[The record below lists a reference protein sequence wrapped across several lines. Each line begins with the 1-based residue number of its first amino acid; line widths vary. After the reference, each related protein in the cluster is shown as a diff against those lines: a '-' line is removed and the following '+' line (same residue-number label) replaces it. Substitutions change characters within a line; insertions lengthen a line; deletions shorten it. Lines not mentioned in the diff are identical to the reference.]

1 MTQFLDTLPLP
12 LYEDVIITTENKDF
26 CCFKG
31 ICEQTEV
38 LYSTSPDISLLR
50 TQVNSLDS
58 EIAFHEATIK
68 SQDSSN
74 QVMGVLREN
83 EGKFSGAPTFISKR
97 SPPARFSKRSF
108 STSNSLNSDG
118 QISPWI
124 NPLNSGV
131 PSSDL
136 HDSFFPTNLRRSR
149 ASLENLHNSAPVKLG
164 RASVVKPVYP
174 RFWIRAI
181 RPHNYF
187 PPIALNREGAKVPVW
202 GFLIIDNTQFV
213 FKGDLNAARPAFQN
227 NSSVRLLDR
236 TRHQL
241 VRDLVSTIIN
251 LRPGSNEEMRKKLF
265 YLNTDH
271 AYALL
276 DAWQP
281 GRSVDVADLCRNHAI
296 AQFDLINPYPLEG
309 QRESFFKFTTQFF

>member
-12 LYEDVIITTENKDF
+12 LYKDVITTTENKDF
-26 CCFKG
+26 DCFKG
-31 ICEQTEV
+31 ICEQTFA

-50 TQVNSLDS
+50 SQINSLDS

-83 EGKFSGAPTFISKR
+83 EGIFSSAPTFISKR
-97 SPPARFSKRSF
+97 SPPARFSKRSL
-108 STSNSLNSDG
+108 STSNSLN
-118 QISPWI
+118 
-124 NPLNSGV
+124 LGV

-136 HDSFFPTNLRRSR
+136 HDSFLPTNLRRSR
-149 ASLENLHNSAPVKLG
+149 VSLENLYSSAPVKLG
-164 RASVVKPVYP
+164 RARVVKPVYP
-174 RFWIRAI
+174 MFWIRAI

-187 PPIALNREGAKVPVW
+187 PLIALNREGAQVPVW
-202 GFLIIDNTQFV
+202 GLLITGKGEFV
-213 FKGDLNAARPAFQN
+213 LKGDLNAARPAFQN

-236 TRHQL
+236 TRQQL
-241 VRDLVSTIIN
+241 VRDLVFTIIN

-265 YLNTDH
+265 YLNTNH
-271 AYALL
+271 AHALL

-281 GRSVDVADLCRNHAI
+281 GRSVDVAVLCRNHSI

-309 QRESFFKFTTQFF
+309 QRESFFKLTTQFF